1 VAATVFE
8 MLEPNG
14 AWVHV
19 DTQTHRGAAS
29 DEQLSH
35 PQPPRREIEELVE
48 RYLGPVRRAGQGTLP
63 GGTPSGDGEIMV
75 AAGFAVPRRRLLDG
89 RRVFERS
96 DDEIVAS
103 IFSVTSSAP
112 HLFGSR
118 LAEFEQDLRQ
128 VLRRASP
135 GGRFCE
141 VSQTVQ
147 LIIWTRPADD
157 SVAGRKKPPSS

>member
-1 VAATVFE
+1 MDRRRVAATVFE

-19 DTQTHRGAAS
+19 DTKTHRGAES
-29 DEQLSH
+29 DEELSH

-48 RYLGPVRRAGQGTLP
+48 RYLGPVKRAGQGTLP
-63 GGTPSGDGEIMV
+63 GGTPSGESEIMI
-75 AAGFAVPRRRLLDG
+75 AAGFAGPRRRVLDDG
-89 RRVFERS
+89 WVLERS
-96 DDEIVAS
+96 EDEIVAS

-112 HLFGSR
+112 HLLGSR
-118 LAEFEQDLRQ
+118 LAEFEQDLRE

-141 VSQTVQ
+141 ISQPLQ
-147 LIIWTRPADD
+147 LIIWARPA
-157 SVAGRKKPPSS
+157 R